1 MPRQNG
7 GAIMK
12 NLVIND
18 RGVFEQETYML
29 TPYGVTKRR
38 RTIQLKIV
46 RLKQQIQDEEM
57 KIHDLKIEIE
67 QAEKNLTTLN
77 SPLVESFL
85 QKEKVKQEEIQNKSQ
100 QILKEC
106 IGDELYAKLQ
116 ANKKIIFTAKDNI
129 TYKIEDN
136 GKVYRKIEKEY
147 KQLCIIKPG
156 NLPLPDFL
164 LAMFVN
170 LRENPQKYPLRRR

>member
-1 MPRQNG
+1 
-7 GAIMK
+7 MK

-18 RGVFEQETYML
+18 RGVYETETYML

-38 RTIQLKIV
+38 RTIQLKVV
-46 RLKQQIQDEEM
+46 RLRQHVQDKEIEIQN
-57 KIHDLKIEIE
+57 LKAEIE
-67 QAEKNLTTLN
+67 QEERNLATLN

-85 QKEKVKQEEIQNKSQ
+85 VKEKVKQEEIQLKSQ

-106 IGDELYAKLQ
+106 IGEELYNKLQ
-116 ANKKIIFTAKDNI
+116 ANQKIIFTAKDNI
-129 TYKIEDN
+129 TYKIENN
-136 GKVYRKIEKEY
+136 GKVYRKIEKEW
-147 KQLCIIKPG
+147 KQLCVIRPG
-156 NLPLPDFL
+156 SLPLPDFL

>member
-1 MPRQNG
+1 
-7 GAIMK
+7 MK
-12 NLVIND
+12 SLVIND

-29 TPYGVTKRR
+29 TPYGITKRKH
-38 RTIQLKIV
+38 TVQLKIV
-46 RLKQQIQDEEM
+46 RLRQQIQDKEM
-57 KIHDLKIEIE
+57 EIRNLKAEIE
-67 QAEKNLTTLN
+67 QEEKNLTTLN
-77 SPLVESFL
+77 SPLVESFIA
-85 QKEKVKQEEIQNKSQ
+85 KEKAKQEEIHKKAQS
-100 QILKEC
+100 ILKEC
-106 IGDELYAKLQ
+106 IGDELYTKLQ

-136 GKVYRKIEKEY
+136 GRVYRKVEKEY

-170 LRENPQKYPLRRR
+170 LRENPSKYPLRRR